1 MLPFIDLSPSD
12 KSFIYSTLLH
22 IIDQARQK
30 KIFTPSVT
38 FDQPLWI
45 KSVEIVKAN
54 GLKIVTRLGGFH
66 TLMSFIE
73 SLGITMERSGLE
85 RALEIVYAPN
95 TLIFWQDCIKDT
107 ESAFLS

>member
-22 IIDQARQK
+22 IM
-30 KIFTPSVT
+30 T